1 MKAKRN
7 QYTIVPLELCDD
19 NDNVVVTV
27 PVRTDYIAMRNR
39 LMESLGTLQ
48 KLIENGASDEEIGA
62 AVLELIKGL
71 YGEEGGLKIVEFFGG
86 DYTALVAVVTAHIYE
101 DIQPALNRIL
111 EEKRRQAKAYGA
123 FKKH

>member
-1 MKAKRN
+1 MKARRN

-48 KLIENGASDEEIGA
+48 KLTENGASDEEIGA

-71 YGEEGGLKIVEFFGG
+71 YGEDGGLKIVEFLGG
-86 DYTALVAVVTAHIYE
+86 DYTARVAVVTAHIYE
-101 DIQPALNRIL
+101 DIKPALDRIL

>member
-1 MKAKRN
+1 MKARRN

-48 KLIENGASDEEIGA
+48 KLTENGASDEDIGA

-71 YGEEGGLKIVEFFGG
+71 YGEDDGLRIVEFFGG

-101 DIQPALNRIL
+101 DIKPALDRIL